1 MANFFPRSQIVLRVR
16 EKDAK
21 RNVVIKGKKVVRF
34 TEIGKS
40 REKGMCMITGRKV
53 VR

>member
-1 MANFFPRSQIVLRVR
+1 LASFFPRSQIVLRVR
-16 EKDAK
+16 EKDPK
-21 RNVVIKGKKVVRF
+21 RDVVIKGTKVVRF

-40 REKGMCMITGRKV
+40 REKGMCMIAGRKV